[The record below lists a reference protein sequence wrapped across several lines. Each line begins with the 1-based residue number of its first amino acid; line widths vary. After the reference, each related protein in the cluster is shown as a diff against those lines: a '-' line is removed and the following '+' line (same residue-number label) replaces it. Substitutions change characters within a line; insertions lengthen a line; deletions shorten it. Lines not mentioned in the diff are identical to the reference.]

1 MFVLLAQVTCIS
13 VCTSFVLKGF
23 TSFKRNLK
31 TVINHCFPFQLKKW
45 GSVFKYLYIGS
56 INFVFC
62 VTSLW
67 RPKLACMHVSLH
79 NELKGMVHRRFHQLP
94 YCLGDNRGLINTN
107 FQKKKEPYWCIRL
120 ISYSNL

>member
-1 MFVLLAQVTCIS
+1 MSI
-13 VCTSFVLKGF
+13 CTSFVLKGF

-31 TVINHCFPFQLKKW
+31 TIINRCFPFQLKKW

-67 RPKLACMHVSLH
+67 RPKLACMLACTMNLMEWCTDTSTSSHTAEDVIEVRSIPI
-79 NELKGMVHRRFHQLP
+79 F
-94 YCLGDNRGLINTN
+94 
-107 FQKKKEPYWCIRL
+107 KKMNPIGA
-120 ISYSNL
+120 